1 MANLVVSRGSG
12 IGQLA
17 INFVVVVILLP
28 LFAVV
33 SFALTSYISDGLIA
47 VLPFNEVATGKL
59 LFAVRAVLIALATS
73 FLYFFLSDFFNR
85 QLCGASSIGLQLQ
98 EKNQPWLFVGPAL
111 ILILLFLVFPALQ
124 TLWLSFVNDIPVFD
138 EGGEAILNDA
148 GQTVT
153 ERGFVWF
160 ANYIHL
166 ITSEDFWFAM
176 RNSVLWLMVV
186 PTTCITMGMI
196 IAVVSDRLSWGT
208 VAKSLIFVPL
218 AISFVGAAVIW
229 RNIYAGGGTET
240 YEVGMLNALLTPLG
254 VKAQFWYEVNFWGNF
269 FMMFIMIWIQTGFA
283 MVLFSAALRGVSEE
297 TIEAA
302 RIDGANEFQIFFR
315 VTLPQV
321 YGTIIVVWTTLLILV
336 LKVFDIPYAL
346 TANKPDKLLL
356 ATLMEQTRTAQR
368 EDEIAAAVAII
379 LMLTIIPIM
388 LFNVWRFRRESQS

>member
-1 MANLVVSRGSG
+1 
-12 IGQLA
+12 
-17 INFVVVVILLP
+17 
-28 LFAVV
+28 
-33 SFALTSYISDGLIA
+33 
-47 VLPFNEVATGKL
+47 
-59 LFAVRAVLIALATS
+59 
-73 FLYFFLSDFFNR
+73 
-85 QLCGASSIGLQLQ
+85 
-98 EKNQPWLFVGPAL
+98 
-111 ILILLFLVFPALQ
+111 
-124 TLWLSFVNDIPVFD
+124 
-138 EGGEAILNDA
+138 
-148 GQTVT
+148 
-153 ERGFVWF
+153 
-160 ANYIHL
+160 
-166 ITSEDFWFAM
+166 
-176 RNSVLWLMVV
+176 
-186 PTTCITMGMI
+186 
-196 IAVVSDRLSWGT
+196 
-208 VAKSLIFVPL
+208 
-218 AISFVGAAVIW
+218 
-229 RNIYAGGGTET
+229 
-240 YEVGMLNALLTPLG
+240 MLNALLTPLG